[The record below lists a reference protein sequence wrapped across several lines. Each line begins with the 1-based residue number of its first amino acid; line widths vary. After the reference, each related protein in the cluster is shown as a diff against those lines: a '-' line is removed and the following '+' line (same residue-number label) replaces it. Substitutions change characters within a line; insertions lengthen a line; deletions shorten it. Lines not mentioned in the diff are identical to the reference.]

1 MSEGARRA
9 PTKTVPGRLPGVGRV
24 PATARG
30 ARLHLRTWRDDPWLA
45 LGLCLPALLILLIF
59 HVAPALFVFYISFTR
74 WNLGTNPVWIGLQN
88 FSDMLRSPDFWH
100 SLRVTAEFTV
110 GNVVLSLA
118 LALAVA
124 LLITA
129 VVRGRAFYRSAYFVP
144 NVTPLVSTSV
154 AWLWVFDPGH
164 GLINSILGLFHITGP
179 QWLGST
185 AWAIPAVTLF
195 SVWHDLGF
203 GVVLFLAGLTGVPRE
218 LQEAAQ
224 VDGAGTWGVFR
235 HVTWPLL
242 TPVTFLFL
250 ILATVASLRTFTQ
263 VYTLAQGG
271 PVNATTVTTY
281 YIYEQAFQFFHFG
294 YGSAVSVA
302 LFLIIAAVVAIQ
314 FRVAGRRVFY
324 GR

>member
-9 PTKTVPGRLPGVGRV
+9 PRNIVPGRRPGVGRV
-24 PATARG
+24 PAAARRT
-30 ARLHLRTWRDDPWLA
+30 RLHLRTWRDSPWVAICLS
-45 LGLCLPALLILLIF
+45 LPALLILLVF
-59 HVAPALFVFYISFTR
+59 HVGPALVVFYVSFTR
-74 WNLGTNPVWIGLQN
+74 WDLGTNPVWIGLGN
-88 FSDMLRSPDFWH
+88 FAAMLRSTDFWH
-100 SLRVTAEFTV
+100 SLRVTAEFTA
-110 GNVVLSLA
+110 GNVLLSLI
-118 LALAVA
+118 LSLAVA
-124 LLITA
+124 LLIA
-129 VVRGRAFYRSAYFVP
+129 GAVRGRAFYRSAYFLP

-164 GLINSILGLFHITGP
+164 GLINSLLRLIHVTGP
-179 QWLGST
+179 QWLDST
-185 AWAIPAVTLF
+185 AWAVPAVTIF

-224 VDGAGTWGVFR
+224 VDGAGAWGIFR
-235 HVTWPLL
+235 NVTWPLL
-242 TPVTFLFL
+242 SPVTFLFL

-294 YGSAVSVA
+294 YGSAASVA
-302 LFLIIAAVVAIQ
+302 LFLLIAAVVAIQ
-314 FRVAGRRVFY
+314 FRVVGRRVFY